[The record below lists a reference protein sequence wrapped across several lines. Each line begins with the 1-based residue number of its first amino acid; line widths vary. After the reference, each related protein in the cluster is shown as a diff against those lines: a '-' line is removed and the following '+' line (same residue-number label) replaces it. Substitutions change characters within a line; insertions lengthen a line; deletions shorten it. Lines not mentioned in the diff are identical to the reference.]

1 MYSKLK
7 KMNIKNFKNIGLA
20 EIDFT
25 ESPIIA
31 LKGNNDA
38 GKSSVIDAFAV
49 LAYNAYETNQKGFIR
64 LGTNGFGVMVELDD
78 GTTVTRI
85 KKENANFYE
94 VRHPDGRV
102 WNTDRLP
109 RGESLPEEV
118 ENVMGCT
125 RESETKEFLHI
136 RTYKDQMLFI
146 STPNSVNYKV
156 MYDALKVENISKAIK
171 KGSIEANE
179 IKAWLNNASIQRETL
194 INTLNGIKVF
204 DLEPVSNIKKRLE
217 SQMGN
222 LRKLNRAVE
231 IIAEIKAKE
240 DALGAF
246 GEVLKSGIA
255 EISELHVNNIVNAG
269 NIIAEIDRLSQFKSR
284 YSEIDSLNAVDIRV
298 MQLMESAIDIIDNIK
313 SMQNTLNKYSGVQE
327 VEEVSLSIIDKL
339 HRVSE
344 IMSGL
349 EKLNTEASKYTEIDK
364 QLEVID
370 VQLLDKISRC
380 SALVTDNA
388 EREKALEEYQKQ
400 IEEIKAE
407 LKTMGVQVVKCD
419 NCGHDVVVE
428 ENA

>member
-1 MYSKLK
+1 MYSKIK

-49 LAYNAYETNQKGFIR
+49 LAYNAYETNQRGFIR
-64 LGTNGFGVMVELDD
+64 LGTSGFGVMVELED

-109 RGESLPEEV
+109 RGESLPDEV
-118 ENVMGCT
+118 SEVMGCT

-217 SQMGN
+217 SQAKT
-222 LRKLNRAVE
+222 LQKLTRAIE
-231 IIAEIKAKE
+231 IQNEIQEKE
-240 DALGAF
+240 DALGVL

-255 EISELHVNNIVNAG
+255 EISELHASNIYNVGEILTGIKSLEEKKQRYAEVDNL
-269 NIIAEIDRLSQFKSR
+269 NIIDM
-284 YSEIDSLNAVDIRV
+284 RV
-298 MQLMESAIDIIDNIK
+298 MQLMESAIDIVDNII
-313 SMQNTLNKYSGVQE
+313 SMQKTLDKYAGVQDIDII
-327 VEEVSLSIIDKL
+327 SFSILDKL
-339 HRVSE
+339 HRVSQ
-344 IMSGL
+344 IIAGL
-349 EKLNTEASKYTEIDK
+349 EKLNTEASKYVEVDK

-370 VQLLDKISRC
+370 IQLLDKLSKCNAI
-380 SALVTDNA
+380 VTDNA
-388 EREKALEEYQKQ
+388 EKEDALKKYQQ
-400 IEEIKAE
+400 EIDEIKAE
-407 LKTMGVQVVKCD
+407 LKAMGVQVVKCD
-419 NCGHDVVVE
+419 NCGHDIVVE

>member
-1 MYSKLK
+1 MYSKIK

-49 LAYNAYETNQKGFIR
+49 LAYNAYETNQRGFIR
-64 LGTNGFGVMVELDD
+64 LGTNGFGVMVELED

-109 RGESLPEEV
+109 RGESLPDEV
-118 ENVMGCT
+118 SEVMGCT

-217 SQMGN
+217 SQTKT
-222 LRKLNRAVE
+222 LQKLTRAVE
-231 IIAEIKAKE
+231 IQREIQEKE
-240 DALGAF
+240 DALGVF

-255 EISELHVNNIVNAG
+255 EISELHASNVYNVGEILTG
-269 NIIAEIDRLSQFKSR
+269 IKSLEEKKQRYAEV
-284 YSEIDSLNAVDIRV
+284 DSLNIVDMRV
-298 MQLMESAIDIIDNIK
+298 IQLMENAIDIVDNIV
-313 SMQNTLNKYSGVQE
+313 SMQKTLDKYAGVQDIDII
-327 VEEVSLSIIDKL
+327 SFSILDKL
-339 HRVSE
+339 QRVSQ
-344 IMSGL
+344 IIAGL
-349 EKLNTEASKYTEIDK
+349 EKLNAEASKYAEVDN

-370 VQLLDKISRC
+370 MQLVDKLSKC
-380 SALVTDNA
+380 SAIITGNK
-388 EREKALEEYQKQ
+388 EKEDALKKYQQ
-400 IEEIKAE
+400 EIDEIKAE
-407 LKTMGVQVVKCD
+407 LKAMGVQVVKCD
-419 NCGHDVVVE
+419 NCGHDIVVE

>member
-171 KGSIEANE
+171 RGSIEANE

-217 SQMGN
+217 SQMEH
-222 LRKLNRAVE
+222 LRKLSRAVG
-231 IIAEIKAKE
+231 IIEEIKAKE

-255 EISELHVNNIVNAG
+255 EISELHVSNITNVG
-269 NIIAEIDRLSQFKSR
+269 SII
-284 YSEIDSLNAVDIRV
+284 SEIERLTKLKEKYTEVDSLSAVDTRV
-298 MQLMESAIDIIDNIK
+298 MQLMESVIDIIDNIK
-313 SMQNTLNKYSGVQE
+313 SMQNTLDKYGNIQE
-327 VEEVSLSIIDKL
+327 ANEISISILDKL
-339 HRVSE
+339 HRVNE

-349 EKLNTEASKYTEIDK
+349 EKLNAEASKYVDVDRQLTEINI
-364 QLEVID
+364 QLF
-370 VQLLDKISRC
+370 DKISRC
-380 SALVTDNA
+380 CVLVTDNA
-388 EREKALEEYQKQ
+388 EREKALTEYQKQ

-407 LKTMGVQVVKCD
+407 LKAMGVQVVKCD